1 MGYLEEIDRIRA
13 AKTSREKEVEDALSI
28 EPERGALQWTF
39 DQILRPQHASLGA
52 IKAGV
57 EGKPFPEIL
66 EAGKKGALLQEKTWG
81 TDLEKAIADWGARNP
96 ALYPKTPLTSLALP
110 PPTETAPERFDVE
123 TPISRLLSHKRDTRG
138 QIRGLNASRD
148 LVEGYHAAKG
158 FGEGLASA
166 SRGLLYEIG
175 LDPLTYVPIVGPA
188 KALKTALTPAARAM
202 KLPQAFQKIAGT
214 KAVDDLGKAFKPF
227 FGMDAPQ
234 KKAMRKFLWGKEAKK
249 KEFEEG
255 IKGVFKAAKLTN
267 PQAELASAGI
277 VYPELMKGAGDPV
290 KVLDDLLAAKGAE
303 GAAMRERSTTLESIL
318 GIKTDEAAKALKQ
331 TQAAMGYL
339 EKRVATATTA
349 RRTAAEARKKL
360 AAHQLTKDQIDAIMR
375 VADKIDSSFH
385 PEPKIAKIG
394 IDLLASHGL
403 DTSKLKAAY
412 AKLTSTIKAKANFDN
427 LQAFRNARD
436 EAWEIFLGDFD
447 EAIDVVLANKPEQ
460 ATLLAFPT
468 KEVPEFERIVMEREE
483 AAADALAKLQR
494 SPSRAIPKLEELAA
508 KKNQIEQLL
517 ELGGTKQQRAAWK
530 AELAELG
537 GKLEE
542 HKGLFETPEKELRGI
557 AESLAQETPE
567 ARAGIAEASKFG
579 RETLDE
585 LFGREKDVLG
595 TPYRERYFPGIYPKE
610 VTKRGG
616 AFTAGK
622 TFVSPVEAKAA
633 GYEPEMNMWAVIAE
647 RGRKSIDKVDTRLFT
662 EDMLA
667 RYGAKIESKEQLMEA
682 LGRGERIW
690 AQRQKNPRSSA
701 VSDIKPWVEE
711 RIKKLTETYG
721 LDELSIDP
729 RDVKNL
735 SQLGKNSPL
744 YTMPEPLVHW
754 MNNYEKR
761 MADGTLKTI
770 AQWNT
775 RYMNYFR
782 GYATMPR
789 MAFHL
794 RNTVDNY
801 FRLFLDIGPEALN
814 PRWNV
819 NAAKVLFKGT
829 KGKIELHGKEY
840 SFDQI
845 RKLMEEHGLRRHGW
859 LGADTWT
866 PDLPQNINRMFE
878 GHGKKML
885 RSANPFSVEDF
896 GLLKAGRWLGSNI
909 EDHAHAVSFLK
920 NLDKTGDPYKAA
932 MRAHQFLFDYRELT
946 PFERRAGKFLMPFYT
961 FFRKNVPFQAEQIV
975 TQPGKYALVPKAK
988 RFIENLSEEPDYTPP
1003 EYMATS
1009 YSVRLPVVRT
1019 EKDAETG
1026 RVRTYDQYANMS
1038 MSFQELNQ
1046 LSTMG
1051 DLISRLHPGLKMIA
1065 EKFAEKEAF
1074 SDIPGGLS
1082 EGRLAKL
1089 GDGVALLPESVRE
1102 KLEIK
1107 RYRHLDGTVAWK
1119 MPSRTLYD
1127 LRLINPLIPETLKYL
1142 KEDKFSK
1149 LNIDWKRLTTGALTT
1164 ELDPET
1170 QRIYNRFAIGEKKR
1184 AYIKQKRQ
1192 EAREVKP

>member
-1 MGYLEEIDRIRA
+1 MGYIEDIKQRKARKEEA
-13 AKTSREKEVEDALSI
+13 QTALSI
-28 EPERGALQWTF
+28 EPKRGALNWTF
-39 DQILRPQHASLGA
+39 DQLWRTTHGSLGA

-57 EGKPFPEIL
+57 EGKPASEIL
-66 EAGKKGALLQEKTWG
+66 AAGKRGLLLQERTFG
-81 TDLEKAIADWGARNP
+81 SDPQGRGDVNLEKAIADWGMRNP
-96 ALYPKTPLTSLALP
+96 RAYQGFRSNPFGSVVLP
-110 PPTETAPERFDVE
+110 PPTDPKPEQFETDTAL
-123 TPISRLLSHKRDTRG
+123 SRLLSHKRDTKGQLRG
-138 QIRGLNASRD
+138 VRASRH
-148 LVEGYHAAKG
+148 LEEGYAAAKG

-188 KALKTALTPAARAM
+188 KAVKRALTPAAEAM
-202 KLPQAFQKIAGT
+202 KLPQAFQKVKGT
-214 KAVDDLGKAFKPF
+214 KLVDELGKAFKPF
-227 FGMDAPQ
+227 FGMGDTQ
-234 KKAMRKFLWGKEAKK
+234 KRSMRKYLWGKEAKK

-255 IKGVFKAAKLTN
+255 IKDVFKGAKLTD

-277 VYPELMKGAGDPV
+277 IYPELMKGVDDPV
-290 KVLDDLLAAKGAE
+290 KAIDDLLTAKGAE
-303 GAAMRERSTTLESIL
+303 GTQMRQREFTLEAIL
-318 GIKTDEAAKALKQ
+318 GAKVDDAQKALKKTEKQIKTIQDAPKQ
-331 TQAAMGYL
+331 TARGAARL
-339 EKRVATATTA
+339 EK
-349 RRTAAEARKKL
+349 
-360 AAHQLTKDQIDAIMR
+360 LT
-375 VADKIDSSFH
+375 
-385 PEPKIAKIG
+385 
-394 IDLLASHGL
+394 
-403 DTSKLKAAY
+403 
-412 AKLTSTIKAKANFDN
+412 
-427 LQAFRNARD
+427 
-436 EAWEIFLGDFD
+436 
-447 EAIDVVLANKPEQ
+447 EQ
-460 ATLLAFPT
+460 
-468 KEVPEFERIVMEREE
+468 
-483 AAADALAKLQR
+483 
-494 SPSRAIPKLEELAA
+494 
-508 KKNQIEQLL
+508 KNQIEQLL
-517 ELGGTKQQRAAWK
+517 ELAGTKQQRAVWK
-530 AELAELG
+530 DELAELG

-557 AESLAQETPE
+557 AESLAKETPE

-579 RETLDE
+579 RKTLDE
-585 LFGREKDVLG
+585 MLEREKPVLG
-595 TPYRERYFPGIYPKE
+595 TATRDRYFPGTYPKE
-610 VTKRGG
+610 VKRRGG

-622 TFVSPVEAKAA
+622 TFVSPIEAKAA

-647 RGRKSIDKVDTRLFT
+647 RGRKSIDKVETRLFT

-667 RYGAKIESKEQLMEA
+667 RYGTKIDSEDQLKAAMR
-682 LGRGERIW
+682 GGERIW
-690 AQRQKNPRSSA
+690 AQRQKSRTTPVTDIPDWVESRIAKISDQHGLA
-701 VSDIKPWVEE
+701 EVRLRPEDIKSLS
-711 RIKKLTETYG
+711 KLSKDT
-721 LDELSIDP
+721 
-729 RDVKNL
+729 
-735 SQLGKNSPL
+735 PL

-761 MADGTLKTI
+761 MGDGTIQTI
-770 AQWNT
+770 ARWNS

-801 FRLFLDIGPEALN
+801 FRLFLDIGPQALN

-829 KGKIELHGKEY
+829 KGKIKLHGKEY

-859 LGADTWT
+859 LGADTWS
-866 PDLPQNINRMFE
+866 PDLPQNINKMFE
-878 GHGKKML
+878 GHGKKL
-885 RSANPFSVEDF
+885 ARAANPFSVEDF

-932 MRAHQFLFDYRELT
+932 MRAHKFLFDYRELT
-946 PFERRAGKFLMPFYT
+946 PFERRAGKGLMPFYT
-961 FFRKNVPFQAEQIV
+961 FFRKNVPFQAEQIL
-975 TQPGKYALVPKAK
+975 TQPGKYAMVPKGK
-988 RFIENLSEEPDYTPP
+988 RFIENLSEEPEYTPP
-1003 EYMATS
+1003 EYMAKS
-1009 YSVRLPVVRT
+1009 YSVRLPIVRT

-1026 RVRTYDQYANMS
+1026 KVRTYDQYANMS

-1089 GDGVALLPESVRE
+1089 GDGVALLPENVRE
-1102 KLEIK
+1102 KLGIK
-1107 RYRHLDGTVAWK
+1107 RYRQIDGTTAWK

-1127 LRLINPLIPETLKYL
+1127 LRMINPLIPETLKYL

-1170 QRIYNRFAIGEKKR
+1170 QKIYNRFAIGEKKR

-1192 EAREVKP
+1192 EMREVKP